1 MSSMYVF
8 TRKWGSPICQVLLTV
23 QNTHRRALLFIDNR
37 QFIGFLHKQNWTA
50 STDIN
55 LIVTY
60 WTLIKHQALLTIQ
73 AKLKLATS
81 FFFTFRD
88 SEEILACV
96 WQEEGNF
103 EVLKRC
109 YIQKYPTSFLLCFWK
124 AVNLQHMWNLEWSNV
139 ELLEKK
145 KRNTTR
151 SVI

>member
-8 TRKWGSPICQVLLTV
+8 TRKWGSSICHVLLTV

-37 QFIGFLHKQNWTA
+37 QFIWVLHKQNWAA

-55 LIVTY
+55 FTY
-60 WTLIKHQALLTIQ
+60 WALIKHQALPTIQ
-73 AKLKLATS
+73 AKLKLAILLLLL
-81 FFFTFRD
+81 FFFFFSLFGRA
-88 SEEILACV
+88 ILVSV

-109 YIQKYPTSFLLCFWK
+109 FFQIYLTSFLLCFGK

-139 ELLEKK
+139 ELL
-145 KRNTTR
+145 
-151 SVI
+151 